1 MNIVSTIVTSLT
13 EIITGSAS
21 AIGDGIQGLL
31 FTTGADGEMVLSTAG
46 VTIFTLFGLGMGVGL
61 MYVIFGLVVRK

>member
-21 AIGDGIQGLL
+21 AIGDGIEGLL
-31 FTTGADGEMVLSTAG
+31 FTTGTDGEMVLSTAG
-46 VTIFTLFGLGMGVGL
+46 VTLFTLFGLGCGIGL
-61 MYVIFGLVVRK
+61 MWVIFGLVVRK